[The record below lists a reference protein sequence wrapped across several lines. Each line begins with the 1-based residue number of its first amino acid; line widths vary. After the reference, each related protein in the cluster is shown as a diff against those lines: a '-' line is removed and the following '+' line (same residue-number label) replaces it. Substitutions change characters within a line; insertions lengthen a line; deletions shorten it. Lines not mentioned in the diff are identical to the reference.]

1 MSEELRLCSC
11 GAEIDPDNNPNR
23 YTDEVLERNNW
34 QVEWWV
40 ECDDCLCRGPIAGT
54 PAEAVRLWNSRPIE
68 HKLLAENEQLKG
80 MLREWLD
87 VWNDRTKAIGDLSES
102 IKCGR
107 GTEPERRLSSCA
119 TCWRIPSKSFTRWPT
134 VLELDAG
141 FRRKALFLTTTFAV
155 RNGN

>member
-80 MLREWLD
+80 MR
-87 VWNDRTKAIGDLSES
+87 SES
-102 IKCGR
+102 GSTYGMTALKQLAIYQSRSNAGAAPSRKEDFHHVPHAGGYPRRASHDGR
-107 GTEPERRLSSCA
+107 QSWS
-119 TCWRIPSKSFTRWPT
+119 
-134 VLELDAG
+134 
-141 FRRKALFLTTTFAV
+141 
-155 RNGN
+155 